1 MVQEQSLFLS
11 LAPSPSPYLRYHGY
25 PGALAIL
32 VLGLLGTLPS
42 VPASGA
48 CAAYRRARDHESRR
62 PLRIRQSLKKSEMN
76 NLVEGISEWSEND
89 CNTTKT
95 IWSGYWGA
103 YLRKGTY

>member
-1 MVQEQSLFLS
+1 MFLS
-11 LAPSPSPYLRYHGY
+11 LPPSPYLRYHGNPGGLGYPRYPRY
-25 PGALAIL
+25 PGDLA
-32 VLGLLGTLPS
+32 LPS

-89 CNTTKT
+89 CNTTGT
-95 IWSGYWGA
+95 IWSGY
-103 YLRKGTY
+103 